1 VISCQ
6 VHFGGPGRP
15 KAALRDLLAER
26 VAAVP
31 AGGSIDWVTYYFRDR
46 RLAGDLVAARRRG
59 VEVRVTLEGRPR
71 TAQANDAVIA
81 LLEQGLGAGLRV
93 VAAATDG
100 LPLGKLLR
108 PRLHEKLYC
117 FSHPKPTACIGS
129 FNPSG
134 DEPELAPEVIREIGD
149 HDRAFNL
156 LVELHGAPLV
166 DSLVA
171 HARALHHA
179 PHGALDRFRA
189 EANRS
194 LIANGLSV
202 HFWPRVGPDPV
213 NRRLA
218 LLSSGSRVRLAASHV
233 SGPTARRLLARLA
246 RRGVAIE
253 ILAESTH
260 RRVPPDVERH
270 LREAGAS
277 IRRIGDAESWIP
289 MHDKFALVDALVET
303 GTERYAIFGSFNWS
317 EPSRRFN
324 REIGVVSSEAGVF
337 DAFAERWEEL
347 TRYAS
352 APAPGS
358 DRRESGLTQRGD

>member
-1 VISCQ
+1 MISCQ

-15 KAALRDLLAER
+15 KGRLRDLLAER
-26 VAAVP
+26 VSGVP

-46 RLAGDLVAARRRG
+46 RLAGELVAARRRG

-71 TAQANDAVIA
+71 TARANDAVIA
-81 LLEQGLGAGLRV
+81 LLKEGLGSGLRV
-93 VAAATDG
+93 VGAATDG

-117 FSHPKPTACIGS
+117 FSHPPTAWIGS

-156 LVELHGAPLV
+156 LAELRGEPLV
-166 DSLVA
+166 DALVA
-171 HARALHHA
+171 HARGLHGA
-179 PHGALDRFRA
+179 PHGALDRFRPG
-189 EANRS
+189 ANRG
-194 LIANGLSV
+194 LAAGGLSV
-202 HFWPRVGPDPV
+202 HFWPRFSPDPV

-218 LLSSGSRVRLAASHV
+218 VLPAGSRVRLAASHV
-233 SGPTARRLLARLA
+233 SGPTTRRVLTRLA

-260 RRVPPDVERH
+260 RRVPPAVERH
-270 LREAGAS
+270 LLEVGAS
-277 IRRIGDAESWIP
+277 IRRIGDGESWTP
-289 MHDKFALVDALVET
+289 MHDKFTLVET
-303 GTERYAIFGSFNWS
+303 GAERHIIFGSFNWS

-324 REIGVVSSEAGVF
+324 REIGVVAREPDLF
-337 DAFAERWEEL
+337 EAFAERWEEL
-347 TRYAS
+347 TRHAS

-358 DRRESGLTQRGD
+358 D